1 MVYTYN
7 KLVRDKIVSNINS
20 QDGKNTTYRILN
32 DEEYLCEL
40 NKKLIEESHEFI
52 EENNIEELADIM
64 EVLESIMELKNISWN
79 EVRDIQNNKRIK
91 RGGFK
96 DKIYLETVEE

>member
-20 QDGKNTTYRILN
+20 QDGKNATYRILN